1 MLAVSVLRELLG
13 QGSILNYQIFVEPP
27 LSLAANPPGAFLIL
41 SLVAF
46 IYELI
51 INKFKLEKKTQ
62 NEAEIKLEGEVKP

>member
-46 IYELI
+46 IY
-51 INKFKLEKKTQ
+51 
-62 NEAEIKLEGEVKP
+62 